1 MSRNEMFC
9 RLDETHITE
18 DGDYI
23 PKGTPVRVLY
33 WSQDKLEEGLLR
45 VEATAHMYS
54 ECDDNDDFRSF
65 IGTGMLIDVKP
76 NALTFSSFDKGE

>member
-23 PKGTPVRVLY
+23 PKRTPVRVLC
-33 WSQDKLEEGLLR
+33 WSQEAEGLIR
-45 VEATAHMYS
+45 VETTAHMYS
-54 ECDDNDDFRSF
+54 DYSDNDDFLSF

>member
-1 MSRNEMFC
+1 MSSNEMFC

-33 WSQDKLEEGLLR
+33 WSSDKQGLLR
-45 VEATAHMYS
+45 VETTAHIYADS
-54 ECDDNDDFRSF
+54 SDDEHQSF
-65 IGTGMLIDVKP
+65 VGHGMLIDVNP
-76 NALTFSSFDKGE
+76 NLITFSSFTKGESK

>member
-1 MSRNEMFC
+1 MAKFNEMFC
-9 RLDETHITE
+9 RLDETYIY

-33 WSQDKLEEGLLR
+33 WSPDDNKLLR
-45 VEATAHMYS
+45 VEATAHMY
-54 ECDDNDDFRSF
+54 CDYDDNDDFRSF

-76 NALTFSSFDKGE
+76 SALTFSSFDKGE

>member
-9 RLDETHITE
+9 TLDETHIE

-23 PKGTPVRVLY
+23 PKRTPVRVLC
-33 WSQDKLEEGLLR
+33 WSKEAEGLIR
-45 VEATAHMYS
+45 VETTAHMYS
-54 ECDDNDDFRSF
+54 DYCDDDDFRSF

-76 NALTFSSFDKGE
+76 SALTFSYFDKGE

>member
-1 MSRNEMFC
+1 MSFNEMFC

-33 WSQDKLEEGLLR
+33 WSPDKEGLLR
-45 VEATAHMYS
+45 VQATAHMYC
-54 ECDDNDDFRSF
+54 ECDDNDEFRSF
-65 IGTGMLIDVKP
+65 IGTGMLIDVNP
-76 NALTFSSFDKGE
+76 NVLTFSSFDKGE

>member
-1 MSRNEMFC
+1 MSKKEMFC

-33 WSQDKLEEGLLR
+33 WSPDKEGLLR
-45 VEATAHMYS
+45 VETKAHIYS
-54 ECDDNDDFRSF
+54 DSSGDEHQSF
-65 IGTGMLIDVKP
+65 VGYGLLIDVNP
-76 NALTFSSFDKGE
+76 NSITFSSLAKGK